1 MGQEETLAMIEE
13 ILAGLRRRLG
23 MPEKKAP

>member
-1 MGQEETLAMIEE
+1 MGRDEALAMVEE

-23 MPEKKAP
+23 MPEKKPS